1 MEACR
6 LLSEMLRAH
15 SWPGTQ
21 VSRLVV
27 EASSPYCSAGSP
39 TWKAKRVQSS
49 LWAQGC
55 MGCGEVAPG
64 ESLFGS
70 LWGRGKATSMRWHFL
85 PKVLLGVTF
94 LGWTG
99 LVPATAAPHFHH
111 LR

>member
-27 EASSPYCSAGSP
+27 EAVLTLLLSRFSDFEGQTISGFPLGP
-39 TWKAKRVQSS
+39 G
-49 LWAQGC
+49 LWAV
-55 MGCGEVAPG
+55 ERRFL
-64 ESLFGS
+64 ERLFGNR
-70 LWGRGKATSMRWHFL
+70 WGRGKATAMRWHFL

-94 LGWTG
+94 LGWTT
-99 LVPATAAPHFHH
+99 LVPVTTAPHFHH